1 MSVLILNLQMQHR
14 HSIRIKRSTRQPRSS
29 KDGYCGIKVWEKS
42 VRYTIRMKSL
52 RFIHGQYLNEE
63 RIRERKKK
71 ESEIYMHD
79 CMYTY
84 TDTYAHLCVSIHLAT
99 A

>member
-1 MSVLILNLQMQHR
+1 MQHR
-14 HSIRIKRSTRQPRSS
+14 HSIRIKRSMRQPRSS

-42 VRYTIRMKSL
+42 VRNTVRMKSL
-52 RFIHGQYLNEE
+52 RFIHGQCLNEE
-63 RIRERKKK
+63 RIRERERRKTEK

-84 TDTYAHLCVSIHLAT
+84 TDTYAHLCASIHLA
-99 A
+99 AA